1 MNMTTPLLALSIALT
16 PALAYAECNHPYFPA
31 KAGTTWT
38 YQDKDGGQN
47 VMTVKG
53 VEGSKVSMDAKVVK
67 AAGAEGE
74 GKKKK
79 KKDKGGDDGPTEVSM
94 LGECTAEGVRMNMGG
109 IQVKGAE
116 GMEVKTVSQSG
127 YSLAPAAKL
136 TAGSTWTEESK
147 NSMGGEGSPVMMSM
161 ANKTVHKVIGTEK
174 VKVPAGEFDA
184 VKIEGDIETVLTM
197 EGPMAAMM
205 PKQPPQK
212 GKSTTWV
219 AKGVGVVKTEV
230 NLSDAKGKPQIHTTE
245 LVSYSIGK

>member
-1 MNMTTPLLALSIALT
+1 MTTPLLALSIALT
-16 PALAYAECNHPYFPA
+16 PALSFAECNHPYFPA

-38 YQDKDGGQN
+38 YQDKDGGHN

-53 VEGSKVSMDAKVVK
+53 VEGSKVMMNAKVEK
-67 AAGAEGE
+67 GAKSAEE

-79 KKDKGGDDGPTEVSM
+79 KKDKGEAAGPTEISM
-94 LGECTAEGVRMNMGG
+94 VGECTAEGVRMNMGG
-109 IQVKGAE
+109 IQVKGAQ

-127 YSLAPAAKL
+127 YSLAPASKL

-147 NSMGGEGSPVMMSM
+147 NSMGGEGAPVQMSM
-161 ANKTVHKVIGTEK
+161 TNKTVHKVIGTEK

-184 VKIEGDIETVLTM
+184 VKIEGDIETVMSM

-230 NLSDAKGKPQIHTTE
+230 SLSDARGKPQVHTTE